1 MKRIFHIGLALAAG
15 AAILAAQPKQ
25 PQPKSQK
32 EVEALMAIQNAPDAD
47 ARIKAVEDLIK
58 NFADTEFKA
67 FAFQVAAASAQ
78 EKNDFE
84 KMVFYAERALE
95 VDPKNF
101 SAMIMLAA
109 GIPQRTREFDLDK
122 EEKLGRAEKYAKEA
136 FTAIEASVKPRPE
149 ITDEQWTGV
158 KKDFTAQAHEALG
171 MIALARKKYDEA
183 IKAFKAS
190 IESAATPDP
199 ATSVRLAAAYNNNG
213 NYDEAMAQLSPLLGD
228 PQTNPIIKQFAQSEM
243 DKAKQGKTAK
253 K

>member
-1 MKRIFHIGLALAAG
+1 MRRVMKIAAACLAG
-15 AAILAAQPKQ
+15 VMIVAAQKP

-32 EVEALMAIQNAPDAD
+32 EVDALMAIQNAPNAD

-58 NFADTEFKA
+58 NFADTEYKP

-84 KMVFYAERALE
+84 KMVFYSERTLE
-95 VDPKNF
+95 IDPKNF
-101 SAMIMLAA
+101 SAMIMLAG

-122 EEKLGRAEKYAKEA
+122 EEKLARAEKYAKDA
-136 FTAIEASVKPRPE
+136 MGAIETAVKPRPD

-171 MIALARKKYDEA
+171 MIALARKKFDEA
-183 IKAFKAS
+183 IKSFKMS
-190 IESAATPDP
+190 IDTAATPDP
-199 ATSVRLAAAYNNNG
+199 ATKVRLAAAYNNNG
-213 NYDEAMAQLSPLLGD
+213 NFDEAIAVLDPVLAD
-228 PQTNPIIKQFAQSEM
+228 PQTNPVIKQFATNEKT
-243 DKAKQGKTAK
+243 KATQGKAAK